1 MRFGKVHDQVQK
13 ITTLKIVIQ
22 QGAQWWKGVAY
33 HLLGKIKW
41 INDYCPLSFQG
52 GKTKSNVDNQG
63 TRDQDDNHQDVNLLG
78 KASSS
83 HPLKG
88 Y

>member
-1 MRFGKVHDQVQK
+1 MSFGKVHDQVQN
-13 ITTLKIVIQ
+13 IIALKIVIQ

-41 INDYCPLSFQG
+41 INDYRPLSFQG
-52 GKTKSNVDNQG
+52 GKGKSNVDNQG
-63 TRDQDDNHQDVNLLG
+63 TRDQYDNHQDVKLLG

-83 HPLKG
+83 RPLKG